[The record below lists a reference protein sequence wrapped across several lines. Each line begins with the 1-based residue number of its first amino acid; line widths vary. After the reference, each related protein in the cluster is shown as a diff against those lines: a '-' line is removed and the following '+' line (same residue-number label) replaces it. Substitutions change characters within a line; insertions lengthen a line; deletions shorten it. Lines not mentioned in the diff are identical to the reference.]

1 VKIKNNRG
9 SVTIYICIALSA
21 ILIVTGVFTDA
32 GRLKLAQSQL
42 QRACKISLLSLLACY
57 NNRLK
62 DDYGLFGVH
71 IDRESM
77 EDNFS
82 AYLLKN
88 LNIYGKKNFLYDYN
102 IEKIYIE
109 QLRNL
114 ENKDVFEGQIVD
126 FMKYRTALELA
137 KELTC
142 KLKGVKSI
150 VSGSSA
156 YKRKIETDSEAGV
169 IGNLQIILESGI
181 KNINNMDIV
190 SKLTSL
196 KNEFLIQDK
205 KHKEYLQK
213 LLLLNEKYSSGRD
226 SASDSFERI
235 RQIVNS
241 TDSSK
246 QIIKN
251 NIVNIVD
258 KFKCLNTEAIENA
271 GIITAKKQQLMEKIK
286 IELQYADR
294 SEDGIQE
301 LIDSYKNDLS
311 YMKQMITEDNSES
324 IVSSLEKNVENCIS
338 ITAKAYTDEQGFL
351 SELDSLNPDSINYLF
366 NKTQPAEYKEKDN
379 RDKIEKSVKT
389 MFGKTE
395 SKRIPDSV
403 KKLLPS
409 QKAYNS
415 KSPEIDW
422 KDIDLD
428 NEDHAENI
436 LEQLSQK
443 ESRYAQIISEIP
455 EQLLVN
461 EYIMGTFKHDVP
473 LLEGENSSSA
483 YNLRSKDKAERDA
496 FFDKCEVEYV
506 INGNDDEAENSL
518 LTRSKILPVRLVS
531 NVIHIYGN
539 QSKMNRIN
547 VLAASL
553 GTISSGLA
561 VPVLR
566 SMLVFS
572 WAMAESVYDLNELVK
587 GKKVP
592 LFKSERQWATDISGT
607 TDTKIK
613 NSGEKSEP
621 LSLSYHDYLRIFL
634 LFMDKGEKLS
644 RIQDLTQIN
653 IGLSRKGF
661 LLKDCSTMLKANT
674 EASVRNMFV
683 SFQLTDSVSG
693 KKLSRSRLAES
704 FSIGY

>member
-1 VKIKNNRG
+1 MKIKNNRG
-9 SVTIYICIALSA
+9 SVTIFICIVLSA

-32 GRLKLAQSQL
+32 ARLKLAHSQIK
-42 QRACKISLLSLLACY
+42 RACKISLLSLLACY

-71 IDRESM
+71 FDRDSM
-77 EDNFS
+77 EDSYNS
-82 AYLLKN
+82 YLLKN
-88 LNIYGKKNFLYDYN
+88 LNIYYNKNFLYDYN
-102 IEKIYIE
+102 IEKTYIE
-109 QLRNL
+109 QISNL

-137 KELTC
+137 KELTG
-142 KLKGVKSI
+142 KLKGIKSI

-169 IGNLQIILESGI
+169 IGNLQILLESGI
-181 KNINNMDIV
+181 KNINSMDIV

-196 KNEFLIQDK
+196 KNEFLVQDK

-213 LLLLNEKYSSGRD
+213 LLLLNEKHSSGRD
-226 SASDSFERI
+226 SVSESVESI

-241 TDSSK
+241 TDNSK
-246 QIIKN
+246 QRIKN
-251 NIVNIVD
+251 NIINMVD
-258 KFKCLNTEAIENA
+258 KFKCLNTEAIESA

-286 IELQYADR
+286 IELQYADKA
-294 SEDGIQE
+294 EDGIQE

-311 YMKQMITEDNSES
+311 YMKQIISEDNSEN
-324 IVSSLEKNVENCIS
+324 IISSLGKNVEKCIS
-338 ITAKAYTDEQGFL
+338 ITAKAYSDEQGFL
-351 SELDSLNPDSINYLF
+351 SELGSLQPESINYLF
-366 NKTQPAEYKEKDN
+366 NKTQPAGSKEEDN
-379 RDKIEKSVKT
+379 REKIENSVKT

-395 SKRIPDSV
+395 SKSIPDSI

-409 QKAYNS
+409 QKTYIS
-415 KSPEIDW
+415 GSQEIGW
-422 KDIDLD
+422 KDLDLN
-428 NEDHAENI
+428 NESHAKTI
-436 LEQLSQK
+436 LENLSQK
-443 ESRYAQIISEIP
+443 ESRFAQIISELP

-461 EYIMGTFKHDVP
+461 EYIIGTFKNDVP
-473 LLEGENSSSA
+473 LLAGENSSSA

-506 INGNDDEAENSL
+506 INGNREEAQNSL

-531 NVIHIYGN
+531 NVIHIYGD

-572 WAMAESVYDLNELVK
+572 WAMAESVYDLNELVN
-587 GKKVP
+587 GEKVP
-592 LFKSERQWATDISGT
+592 LFKSESQWVTDISGAAN
-607 TDTKIK
+607 TKIK

-634 LFMDKGEKLS
+634 LLMDKGEKLS
-644 RIQDLTQIN
+644 RLQDLIQIN
-653 IGLSRKGF
+653 IGISRKGF
-661 LLKDCSTMLKANT
+661 LLKDCSTMLIANT
-674 EASVRNMFV
+674 EASVRNVFV

-693 KKLSRSRLAES
+693 KKLSRSRISES